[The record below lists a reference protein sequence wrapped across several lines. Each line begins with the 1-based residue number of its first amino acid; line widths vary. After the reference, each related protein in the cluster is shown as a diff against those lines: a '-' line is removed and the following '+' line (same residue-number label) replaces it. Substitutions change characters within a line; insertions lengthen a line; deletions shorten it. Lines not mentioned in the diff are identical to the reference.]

1 MELDDFKT
9 TWQALDRK
17 LEQQRTLSLQ
27 VLRYGKLQNARRGLW
42 PLWWGQVTQFVT
54 GICLMVLFAPI
65 WVAHRDTLHLM
76 VPALLMHAYGLIF
89 VLFAARTL
97 SLIGR
102 IDYGAPVIQIQRR
115 LAELRRWRTRV
126 EWPLFG
132 IVGCFI
138 WIPMMLVIFNAL
150 GADIWI
156 LYRKVVFWDIAVG
169 FACLSIPYGLVQRA
183 RQKGRDTGG
192 NSIRNVQE
200 DLDKIARFEDE

>member
-9 TWQALDRK
+9 TWQALDLK
-17 LEQQRTLSLQ
+17 VEQQRTLSLQ
-27 VLRYGKLQNARRGLW
+27 GSREGKLQNARRGLW
-42 PLWWGQVTQFVT
+42 PLLWGQVAQIVA
-54 GICLMVLFAPI
+54 GMCLMVLFGPI
-65 WVAHRDTLHLM
+65 WVAHRGTLHLM
-76 VPALLMHAYGLIF
+76 APALLMHAYGLMF

-97 SLIGR
+97 ALIGR

-138 WIPMMLVIFNAL
+138 WIPMMLVMFNAL

-156 LYRKVVFWDIAVG
+156 LHRKIVYWDIVVG

-183 RQKGRDTGG
+183 RRNGGDTGG
-192 NSIRNVQE
+192 NSIQNVQE
-200 DLDKIARFEDE
+200 DLDRIARFEDE